1 MAMTG
6 KGANDT
12 PVQSQS
18 QSMRA
23 AGREPAGGATPVAL
37 AATSR
42 LMNSQLQFGVPRTNR
57 IASIYESNGMI
68 LSCRLTF
75 YIDGIDRQIFV
86 KEVNM

>member
-18 QSMRA
+18 QAMRA

-57 IASIYESNGMI
+57 IASIYASNGMI